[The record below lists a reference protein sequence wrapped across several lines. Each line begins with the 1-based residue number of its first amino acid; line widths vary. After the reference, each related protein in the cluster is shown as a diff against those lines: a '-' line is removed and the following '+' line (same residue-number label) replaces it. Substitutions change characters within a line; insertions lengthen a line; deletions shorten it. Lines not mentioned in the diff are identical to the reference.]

1 MAALKIH
8 SFEEYKAY
16 EGKELGTSDYLKITQ
31 EQIDKFADATL
42 DHQWIHTD
50 QEKAKKESPFENT
63 IAHGYLTLSVL
74 PYLWGQVVEVKNN
87 KMMVNYGVDNLK
99 FITPV
104 LVDSELRLKAS
115 LKSLVNLR
123 GTSKAVLDISIEIK
137 GQKRPALQAEIIFL
151 YHFVN

>member
-42 DHQWIHTD
+42 DHQWIHTN
-50 QEKAKKESPFENT
+50 QEKAKKESPFKNT